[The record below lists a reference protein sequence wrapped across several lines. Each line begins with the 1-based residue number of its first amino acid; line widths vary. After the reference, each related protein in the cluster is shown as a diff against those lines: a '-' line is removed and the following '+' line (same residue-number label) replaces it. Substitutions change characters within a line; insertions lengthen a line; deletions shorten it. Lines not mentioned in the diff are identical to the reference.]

1 MSRRAMPHKK
11 LQESETLEFKRSI
24 ALLKEGLVSIVA
36 MLNKHGQ
43 GELWFGIRDDGVP
56 VGSNIG
62 DKTIRDISQAVA
74 AHIQPAVYP
83 EITTEYIDGLPCI
96 KVACRGAEKP
106 YMAYGRA
113 YMRVGDEDRRLSQDE
128 LENLILFKHQ
138 NVQGWDREPAP
149 LQKSDLSVAKL
160 KQFVTSCGQ
169 KWLSVSATLDTL
181 DLLTADGSLTNA
193 AMLLFAKK
201 QPVRLR
207 CAVFGSESGSII
219 LDRKDFSGDII
230 ELVDTALQYVLQNT
244 HMGMRLEG
252 LRRVDVPEISLPALR
267 EAMINAFCHRDYRD
281 PDYVQVAVYPNRV
294 EIRNP
299 GTLFGGLT
307 LEGLRQGN
315 ISRRRNPLIAQ
326 LLVRNQMI
334 EAWGRGMPL
343 IYENE
348 PGAMFRE
355 KGGMFI
361 TVFERSATP
370 KTTPIDRGTTL
381 ETTPKTTLE
390 TTETLNGVT
399 DSELSL
405 LALIAE
411 NPKIS
416 RKEMATLLSLSLEGV
431 RYRLNKLKRKNK
443 VRHIGSTKA
452 GKWEI
457 LP

>member
-1 MSRRAMPHKK
+1 MPRRTTPAKK
-11 LQESETLEFKRSI
+11 LQESETLECKRTI
-24 ALLKEGLVSIVA
+24 ALLKEGLISIVA

-43 GELWFGIRDDGVP
+43 GELWFGIRDDGVA

-96 KVACRGAEKP
+96 KVACRGSEKP

-138 NVQGWDREPAP
+138 NAQGWDREPAP
-149 LQKSDLSVAKL
+149 LQKSDLSVAKM
-160 KQFVTSCGQ
+160 KQFVASCGQ
-169 KWLSVSATLDTL
+169 KWSSVPAILDTL
-181 DLLTADGSLTNA
+181 ELLTADGSLTNA

-201 QPVRLR
+201 QPLRLR
-207 CAVFGSESGSII
+207 CAVFGSESGSVL
-219 LDRKDFSGDII
+219 LDRKDYSGDII
-230 ELVDTALQYVLQNT
+230 GLVENAQQYVLQNT
-244 HMGMRLEG
+244 RMGMRLEG

-267 EAMINAFCHRDYRD
+267 EAIINAFCHRDYRD
-281 PDYVQVAVYPNRV
+281 PDYVQVAVFPNRV

-307 LEGLRQGN
+307 LEGLRHGN

-326 LLVRNQMI
+326 LLVRNSMI

-348 PGAMFRE
+348 PGVTFRE

-361 TVFERSATP
+361 AVFER
-370 KTTPIDRGTTL
+370 KTTPETTLKTTPETTL
-381 ETTPKTTLE
+381 ETPA
-390 TTETLNGVT
+390 TLNAVT
-399 DSELSL
+399 DQESVL
-405 LALIAE
+405 LALIAK
-411 NPKIS
+411 NPRIS
-416 RKEMATLLSLSLEGV
+416 RKEMAALLSLSLEGV
-431 RYRLNKLKRKNK
+431 RYRLDKLKRKNK
-443 VRHIGSTKA
+443 VRHVGSTKA
-452 GKWEI
+452 GTWEI